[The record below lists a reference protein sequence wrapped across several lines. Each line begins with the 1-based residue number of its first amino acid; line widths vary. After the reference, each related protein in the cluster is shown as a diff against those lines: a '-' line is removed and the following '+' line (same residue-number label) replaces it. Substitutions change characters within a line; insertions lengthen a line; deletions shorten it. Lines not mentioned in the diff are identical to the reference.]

1 MRTHMECRS
10 LGENKSNYSTHES
23 VRQIRQTGTDAE
35 GYRTDAM
42 GYRVKSRSE
51 KKSRSGGSGQIVAGL
66 IAGAA
71 AGVIAG
77 MMLAPEKGTVMR
89 KKVSDQASKLGGQ
102 VNKGYSSTKGKVSDW
117 TSKMKSNKSGSQS
130 TQGNVKKSPY
140 TDPGKWDDQENRN
153 MTNTARNTPGV

>member
-10 LGENKSNYSTHES
+10 LGEHKSNYSTHES
-23 VRQIRQTGTDAE
+23 VRQIRQKGTNQ
-35 GYRTDAM
+35 RSNI
-42 GYRVKSRSE
+42 RKSN
-51 KKSRSGGSGQIVAGL
+51 SGGGGQVVAGL

-89 KKVSDQASKLGGQ
+89 KKVSDQATKLGDQ

-117 TSKMKSNKSGSQS
+117 TSKMKSDKSRSQ
-130 TQGNVKKSPY
+130 TEGNVKKSPY
-140 TDPGKWDDQENRN
+140 TDTNKWDDQESRN
-153 MTNTARNTPGV
+153 MANTARNTPGV